1 MSQYCVLRQEPC
13 RFTRR
18 LISSQLSV
26 RSDQG
31 EDEILYPYYIGLQ
44 PYGFYLWNVYTVP
57 QDHLDGNS
65 RYVPIGKGVG
75 GGSLINGLIWNR
87 GNQDSYD
94 AWNELGNDG
103 WGWND
108 LLPYFEKVSIQS
120 HKKLR
125 T

>member
-1 MSQYCVLRQEPC
+1 M
-13 RFTRR
+13 
-18 LISSQLSV
+18 
-26 RSDQG
+26 
-31 EDEILYPYYIGLQ
+31 YPYYIGLQ

-108 LLPYFEKVSIQS
+108 LLPYFEKVFIPS
-120 HKKLR
+120 HSKLG
-125 T
+125 TSVY